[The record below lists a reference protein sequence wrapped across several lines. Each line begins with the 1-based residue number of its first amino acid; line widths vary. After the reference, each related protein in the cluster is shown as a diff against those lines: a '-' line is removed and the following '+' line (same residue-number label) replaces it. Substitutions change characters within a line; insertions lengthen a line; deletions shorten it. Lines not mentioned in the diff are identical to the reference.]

1 MFLWIFQI
9 RLFEVL
15 NKKTPNQQQ
24 RAICLFIMLV
34 MRFSSFFLMSTQYC
48 LEESRLSKA
57 AFDHLNGCKPFG
69 EQFGNVSQGPLKTVL
84 DL

>member
-1 MFLWIFQI
+1 MC
-9 RLFEVL
+9 RLFVYHISNEV
-15 NKKTPNQQQ
+15 
-24 RAICLFIMLV
+24 F
-34 MRFSSFFLMSTQYC
+34 FSFFFLMSTQYW